1 MIPWI
6 IIAVGVLLLYSSLKE
21 GAKAWPSAAG
31 AIVIGIGVVA
41 LGKSFGWLA
50 IGAGVLGLMFLLI
63 GLKAVTRLLA
73 GLALIGMVLGGIVS
87 IDFDDDDKTE
97 ASADDT
103 PETTSTTVPA
113 QDLGLTEEESQQLA
127 ADLAEIYQDFEPG
140 EVNTGTG
147 NIPDSPEERA
157 PDVSFTKETIE
168 TREDLCTF
176 FASDHEK
183 APDARARVEQAL
195 REAGYGDDEVNR
207 ALNSDCASWLWVA
220 PTVDHQILGTTFN
233 VNGEVVQ
240 SGNWRQ
246 VAPNDAIWF
255 YVTSDAHIVA
265 GASVRADCGNP
276 NVVTIRP
283 VRPDTPEAPPVDI
296 PPGSP
301 CPFNPALP
309 VDSPNCLKPKDPSQD
324 VLLNPDVPDQVKGPG
339 TTPVGTDPGPPTPA
353 CDTPT
358 GYCPGSEPTTTTTQP
373 SGGSGGGGSGGGTT
387 TTVPSCGQAGQP
399 SCDNT
404 GVSPPTTEAPP
415 PAPPTTESPD
425 DTIPSP

>member
-50 IGAGVLGLMFLLI
+50 IGAGVLGLLFLLI

-73 GLALIGMVLGGIVS
+73 GAALIGMVLGGIVS

-103 PETTSTTVPA
+103 PATSTTTAPVPPDELELSSESIAELAERLEGFHADEVAMGGDVDTSLNDQQERSETSSFLNDGWLDTNEEVGTFLSADTRESQAARGRVEEALRDVPA
-113 QDLGLTEEESQQLA
+113 DCG
-127 ADLAEIYQDFEPG
+127 I
-140 EVNTGTG
+140 
-147 NIPDSPEERA
+147 
-157 PDVSFTKETIE
+157 
-168 TREDLCTF
+168 
-176 FASDHEK
+176 
-183 APDARARVEQAL
+183 
-195 REAGYGDDEVNR
+195 NR
-207 ALNSDCASWLWVA
+207 ALRGEGYFPLQFL
-220 PTVDHQILGTTFN
+220 VDSQILGTTYL
-233 VNGEVVQ
+233 VGDVVQ
-240 SGNWRQ
+240 QAQNWRA
-246 VAPNDAIWF
+246 VHGGDMLWLFADCNGVIHF
-255 YVTSDAHIVA
+255 
-265 GASVRADCGNP
+265 GATVRADCGNP
-276 NVVTIRP
+276 NFERARP
-283 VRPDTPEAPPVDI
+283 VRPDTPDVPPVET
-296 PPGSP
+296 PPGEV